1 MVDGPVA
8 EHELVLFKALRCG
21 QWTPQI
27 QSRSVDF
34 GQIDH
39 LFVQES
45 DFSPRLTTAPP

>member
-8 EHELVLFKALRCG
+8 EHELVLFKALRCR

-27 QSRSVDF
+27 QSRSVDL

-45 DFSPRLTTAPP
+45 DFSPGLTIAPP